1 MTNSQRLATVRK
13 RFLDW
18 LESTVEISASADSED
33 SLIIRESMLIRDEF
47 FCGRTFH
54 AEHYNAVWFIEED
67 VLKIHRADGSLELV
81 LQGVEIDQ
89 REAKAAEVVPHDVGE
104 LAVSRSEQQPAI
116 ILLEDAVAEDAV
128 AEDAV
133 AEDAVAEDAVA
144 EDAVAED
151 ASEPRSETHEDGP
164 TILKLPSATERAGEA
179 EQHTVPHQSTVAQTS
194 GEQSGDAEVRKA
206 A

>member
-18 LESTVEISASADSED
+18 LEKTVEISANADSED
-33 SLIIRESMLIRDEF
+33 SLIVRESMLIRDEF

-81 LQGVEIDQ
+81 LQGAEIDQ
-89 REAKAAEVVPHDVGE
+89 REAKTPEVVPHDVAE
-104 LAVSRSEQQPAI
+104 LAGSLSEQQPAI
-116 ILLEDAVAEDAV
+116 ILP
-128 AEDAV
+128 EDAV

-151 ASEPRSETHEDGP
+151 ASEPRCETHEAGP

-179 EQHTVPHQSTVAQTS
+179 EQHTVPDQTTVAQIS
-194 GEQSGDAEVRKA
+194 GQQSVDAEVRKA

>member
-116 ILLEDAVAEDAV
+116 ILPEDAVA
-128 AEDAV
+128 
-133 AEDAVAEDAVA
+133 
-144 EDAVAED
+144 
-151 ASEPRSETHEDGP
+151 
-164 TILKLPSATERAGEA
+164 
-179 EQHTVPHQSTVAQTS
+179 
-194 GEQSGDAEVRKA
+194 
-206 A
+206 